1 VGVNR
6 LVALRARAWIETM
19 ARIEIAQSGLLLS
32 ANANGCG

>member
-19 ARIEIAQSGLLLS
+19 ARIEIA
-32 ANANGCG
+32 